1 MRKLSKMLNQVSDR
15 PGTLGFTSRKDIEKP
30 TVATFLSIKNKTDL
44 KSIKTKDVSAIL
56 VTDESILKSFDP
68 PEGLLI
74 GLDLREQNEIA
85 NNSQLGEIDFALVNL
100 SSTWMALDI
109 EDCGLVLELELD
121 EKTKDMTEIIQLL
134 QGKQALPLDAI
145 LLSGS
150 LSEALN
156 IVQNQ
161 LDIRRLNESIGLPL
175 IIAGDLSNSDS
186 DQLRALGIKGLIT
199 STH

>member
-44 KSIKTKDVSAIL
+44 KSIKAMDASAIL

-85 NNSQLGEIDFALVNL
+85 NNSQLGEIDFALVDL
-100 SSTWMALDI
+100 SGTWAALDI
-109 EDCGLVLELELD
+109 ENCGLVLELELD
-121 EKTKDMTEIIQLL
+121 EKTNDITELIQLL

-150 LSEALN
+150 LSEALS
-156 IVQNQ
+156 IVKNQ
-161 LDIRRLNESIGLPL
+161 LNIQRLNELVGLPL
-175 IIAGDLSNSDS
+175 IIAENLSHSDP
-186 DQLRALGIKGLIT
+186 DRLRALGIKGLIT